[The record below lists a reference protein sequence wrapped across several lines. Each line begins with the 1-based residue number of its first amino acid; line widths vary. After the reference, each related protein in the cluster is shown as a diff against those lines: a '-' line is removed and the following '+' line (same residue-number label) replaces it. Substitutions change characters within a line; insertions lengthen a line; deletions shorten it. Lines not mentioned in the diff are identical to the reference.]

1 MYNFCPYCGM
11 KIKDVEELPDEYFT
25 VKFVRHTCYDSA
37 VHYFKDTIEL
47 SSFITYAKTVEI
59 RSEEYYALKHKVEL
73 RRQKSLSDEAL
84 KTRAKECNIRLYD
97 YVDEAFENMVDE
109 ASENMLKRPC
119 KSRLKKP

>member
-11 KIKDVEELPDEYFT
+11 KIKDIEELPDEYFT

-47 SSFITYAKTVEI
+47 SSFITYSKTVEI

-73 RRQKSLSDEAL
+73 RRQKALSDETL
-84 KTRAKECNIRLYD
+84 KARKQECNIELYD
-97 YVDEAFENMVDE
+97 YADEV
-109 ASENMLKRPC
+109 SENMYKRSR
-119 KSRLKKP
+119 KSRLKKF

>member
-11 KIKDVEELPDEYFT
+11 RIKDVEELPDEYFT

-84 KTRAKECNIRLYD
+84 KARKQECNIELYD
-97 YVDEAFENMVDE
+97 YVDEVSENMVDE
-109 ASENMLKRPC
+109 VFENMRKRLC
-119 KSRLKKP
+119 KSRLKKF

>member
-73 RRQKSLSDEAL
+73 RRQKSLSDAAL
-84 KTRAKECNIRLYD
+84 KARAKECNIGLYD
-97 YVDEAFENMVDE
+97 DVDK
-109 ASENMLKRPC
+109 ASENTVDEIFKNAYKKLH
-119 KSRLKKP
+119 KSRFKKL

>member
-84 KTRAKECNIRLYD
+84 KARKQECNIELYD
-97 YVDEAFENMVDE
+97 YADE

-119 KSRLKKP
+119 KSRLKKF